1 MYDALLN
8 GDLNMLKK
16 LANNFLILFGLE
28 IKRAEKRKNIYVPR
42 SAWDYQSNYVL
53 PHYKNSDHVID
64 IGCGGGA
71 SPVASVLTDFFP
83 DESIHRARPVVE
95 DRPLIV
101 CSANRMP
108 IRDKFFDL
116 SICSHV
122 LEHVPDPASAASEIG
137 RISKKGYLET
147 PAYGKDVLVGTG
159 HQHIWQVV
167 SDNGLFHFFPYTQRQ
182 HQAHAN
188 SPFMSIWCQD
198 EYHPWQPFFWERQD
212 IFNAIQFWENEPRVC
227 VHRAQL
233 RKAEQDI
240 SEWRPIRDERLSSIP
255 SALSQEEIILLEAC
269 LISPDGNSAMRY
281 LNGEF
286 VDVTGRIK
294 YPVRGKR
301 IYFEMAPLQN

>member
-1 MYDALLN
+1 
-8 GDLNMLKK
+8 MLKK
-16 LANNFLILFGLE
+16 FTNSIFKLFGLE
-28 IKRAEKRKNIYVPR
+28 MRRAEKRKNTYVSR
-42 SAWDYQSNYVL
+42 SAWEYQSLYVM
-53 PHYKNSDHVID
+53 PNFGGTDRVID
-64 IGCGGGA
+64 IGCGA
-71 SPVASVLTDFFP
+71 APSPIASVLTDFFP

-167 SDNGLFHFFPYTQRQ
+167 NDNGQFHFFPYTQRQ

-188 SPFMSIWCQD
+188 SSFMSIWCQD

-212 IFNAIQFWENEPRVC
+212 IFNAIQFWENSPNVC
-227 VHRAQL
+227 VHEIQFCKERQAV
-233 RKAEQDI
+233 
-240 SEWRPIRDERLSSIP
+240 SEWQPIATERLPSTP
-255 SALSQEEIILLEAC
+255 SALSQEEIALLESC
-269 LISPDGNSAMRY
+269 LISPDGGGAMRY

-286 VDVTGRIK
+286 VDATGRIK

-301 IYFEMAPLQN
+301 IYFEMAPLVELI

>member
-1 MYDALLN
+1 
-8 GDLNMLKK
+8 MLKK
-16 LANNFLILFGLE
+16 LANSIFILLGLE
-28 IKRAEKRKNIYVPR
+28 IRRAEKRKNIYVSR
-42 SAWDYQSNYVL
+42 SAWEYQSTYVL
-53 PHYKNSDHVID
+53 PNYRKTDVVID
-64 IGCGGGA
+64 IGCGGA
-71 SPVASVLTDFFP
+71 PSPIASVLTDFFP

-101 CSANRMP
+101 CSADRMP

-137 RISKKGYLET
+137 RVSKRGYLET

-182 HQAHAN
+182 HQAHAD
-188 SPFMSIWCQD
+188 SPLMAIWCQD

-212 IFNAIQFWENEPRVC
+212 IFNAIQFWDNAPKVC
-227 VHRAQL
+227 VHGTQL
-233 RKAEQDI
+233 RKAEQGV
-240 SEWRPIRDERLSSIP
+240 SEWQSIGAERLSSIP
-255 SALSQEEIILLEAC
+255 SALSQEEITLLEAC
-269 LISPDGNSAMRY
+269 LISPDGSGPMRY
-281 LNGEF
+281 SNGEF
-286 VDVTGRIK
+286 VDATGSIK

-301 IYFEMAPLQN
+301 IYFEMAPLPN

>member
-1 MYDALLN
+1 MVKILLKN
-8 GDLNMLKK
+8 ILKSV
-16 LANNFLILFGLE
+16 GLE
-28 IKRAEKRKNIYVPR
+28 VRRVEKRINIYNSR
-42 SAWDYQSNYVL
+42 LAWEYQSTFVLSNY
-53 PHYKNSDHVID
+53 KEADRVID
-64 IGCGGGA
+64 IGCGA
-71 SPVASVLTDFFP
+71 APSPIASVLTDFFP

-122 LEHVPDPASAASEIG
+122 LEHVLDPAGAASEIG

-167 SDNGLFHFFPYTQRQ
+167 NDNGQFHFFPYTQRQ

-198 EYHPWQPFFWERQD
+198 EHHPWQPFFWERQD
-212 IFNAIQFWENEPRVC
+212 IFNAIQFWENEPKVC
-227 VHRAQL
+227 VHRTQL
-233 RKAEQDI
+233 RKVEQDV
-240 SEWRPIRDERLSSIP
+240 SEWQPIGYERLSSIP
-255 SALSQEEIILLEAC
+255 SALSQEEITLLEAC

-281 LNGEF
+281 SNGEF
-286 VDVTGRIK
+286 IDATGRIK

-301 IYFEMAPLQN
+301 IYFEMAPLPN